1 MPTVSNRP
9 LGQGPNF
16 APRQGDN
23 YAPGQGPNFA
33 PRQGDNY
40 APGQGPN
47 FAPRQG
53 DNYAAAMSRPAS
65 KQAPHALRF
74 DDILR
79 FLERS
84 FP

>member
-1 MPTVSNRP
+1 MPTVSDRTPGQGPNFAPRQGDNFAP
-9 LGQGPNF
+9 RQGDNYALGQGPNF

-23 YAPGQGPNFA
+23 FA
-33 PRQGDNY
+33 V
-40 APGQGPN
+40 
-47 FAPRQG
+47 
-53 DNYAAAMSRPAS
+53 AMSCPAS
-65 KQAPHALRF
+65 KQAPVALRF